1 MLRLLLIIIS
11 LFLMGCATTI
21 ANNTLEKYSTYIG
34 SNIDDF
40 IIQVTPE
47 TITNLTSGGKKYDFR
62 TREKDIPFPII
73 CDYAL
78 ITDKDGKIIS
88 VTKPYCW

>member
-1 MLRLLLIIIS
+1 
-11 LFLMGCATTI
+11 MGCATT
-21 ANNTLEKYSTYIG
+21 ANNTQDKLNTWIG

-40 IIQVTPE
+40 LIQVTPE

-62 TREKDIPFPII
+62 TRENIAFAIV
-73 CDYAL
+73 CDYAF

>member
-11 LFLMGCATTI
+11 LFLMGCATT
-21 ANNTLEKYSTYIG
+21 ANNTQEKYNTYIG
-34 SNIDDF
+34 LNIDEF
-40 IIQVTPE
+40 LIQVTPE

-62 TREKDIPFPII
+62 TRETTLPFTII

>member
-11 LFLMGCATTI
+11 LFLMGCATT
-21 ANNTLEKYSTYIG
+21 ANNTQEKLNTWIG

-40 IIQVTPE
+40 LIQVTPE

-62 TREKDIPFPII
+62 TRENTAFAIV